1 MYFCA
6 FSLFFGLKLASV
18 AVFGLRVF
26 HSTAKIQAKLVN
38 MNLDYFQFLLND
50 IRDFTLVSNSFNV
63 ILIKACGVIYDYI
76 ETYVFAEEDK
86 KYSLLQQA

>member
-1 MYFCA
+1 
-6 FSLFFGLKLASV
+6 
-18 AVFGLRVF
+18 
-26 HSTAKIQAKLVN
+26 